1 MRFLEIIYFS
11 QYYELKK
18 SGKDPM
24 KGRLNGTLLSATIII
39 LNLIS
44 LILLTLKAAP
54 HSAVAMYISNF
65 FSGYSGSG
73 KALGKLLALVL
84 LAVIG
89 GLLWATTGSEASYK
103 RIAEKYQAFTEE
115 EQKSTV
121 KQSLLIFFFSF
132 AVFLVLIIMTL

>member
-1 MRFLEIIYFS
+1 MRFLETIYFS

-39 LNLIS
+39 LNLVSIV
-44 LILLTLKAAP
+44 LLLFKLAP
-54 HSAVAMYISNF
+54 HSSLAMFISNI

-73 KALGKLLALVL
+73 KALGKLIALVL
-84 LAVIG
+84 LAVVG
-89 GLLWATTGSEASYK
+89 GVLWATIGSEASYK
-103 RIAEKYQAFTEE
+103 RIAEKYQTFTEE

-132 AVFLVLIIMTL
+132 AVFLVLIVMTL